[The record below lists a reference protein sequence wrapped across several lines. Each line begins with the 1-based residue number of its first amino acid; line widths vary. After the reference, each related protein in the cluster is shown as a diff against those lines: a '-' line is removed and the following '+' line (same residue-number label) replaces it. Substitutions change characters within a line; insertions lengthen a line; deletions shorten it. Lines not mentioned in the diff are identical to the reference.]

1 MAHNHQDTG
10 SNPVLATKETKMS
23 QEEELID
30 LNKMNQKELL
40 IYTYREVQKIN
51 ETISKNEKIT
61 YERYKETEER
71 MSALE
76 LSNAT
81 NKGVRMGLGIAA
93 TIISIVSLAVA
104 LADKF

>member
-1 MAHNHQDTG
+1 
-10 SNPVLATKETKMS
+10 MS

-30 LNKMNQKELL
+30 LNRMSQKDLL
-40 IYTYREVQKIN
+40 MQTYREVQKIN
-51 ETISKNEKIT
+51 ETISKNEKIADQKIGAL
-61 YERYKETEER
+61 EKR
-71 MSALE
+71 MIEME

-93 TIISIVSLAVA
+93 TILSIVSLAVA